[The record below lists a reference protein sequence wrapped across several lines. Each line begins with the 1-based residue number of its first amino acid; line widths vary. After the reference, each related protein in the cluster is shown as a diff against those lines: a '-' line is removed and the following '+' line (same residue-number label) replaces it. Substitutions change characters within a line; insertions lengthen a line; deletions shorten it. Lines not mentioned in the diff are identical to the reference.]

1 MRTAWIG
8 LGVTITTLAVGDL
21 SAQLDHR
28 GAFERLK
35 TLEGRWVGIRSAVG
49 DTTRLTYRT
58 ASNGTVVMEI
68 LNESGTDEMI
78 NMYHLVDGVLQ
89 ATHYCA
95 AGNQPR
101 LQLTD
106 GTERELRFVLIGGT
120 NLDPARDG
128 HIHEVGITFR
138 NDGRLDSRWI
148 WYEGGRPDH
157 DNTFT
162 VGRER

>member
-1 MRTAWIG
+1 MSRIAWAG
-8 LGVTITTLAVGDL
+8 LGVMLIGAGNLP
-21 SAQLDHR
+21 AQLDHR
-28 GAFERLK
+28 AAFERLK

-78 NMYHLVDGVLQ
+78 NMYHLVDGTLQ

-101 LQLTD
+101 LQLVD
-106 GTERELRFVLIGGT
+106 ATERELRFVLIGGT

-128 HIHEVGITFR
+128 HIHEVGVTFR
-138 NDGRLDSRWI
+138 SDGRLDSRWI